1 MELTKHYS
9 LPVLQREENICHVLE
24 EADKAKIAFYC
35 MEGFDIDEQSRESWM
50 KRTSESMKLALQV
63 VEQKSF
69 PWAGASNVK
78 FPLITIAALQYHS
91 RSYPMLVSGPD
102 VVKMRVVGTDLT
114 GEKTAKANR
123 VSAHMSYQVLEEDEA
138 WEEEMDKV
146 LIHAPIVGCAFKKVY
161 YSEQLGHNVSEF
173 VPAADLVIN
182 YWASSIAKAQRV
194 SHIIP
199 MSRND
204 IRERIMMGLF
214 CETDLKVV
222 QMPVLNELD
231 HTKNKAQKMMP
242 PSQDYDGPVQL
253 IEQHTWID
261 MDGDGYQEPYIV
273 TFRRDTRQLLRM
285 QARWVPTGVKYKNG
299 QVVSIRAEVFFTKY
313 PFIPSPDGG
322 FYDLGFGSLLGPV
335 NDSINTLIN
344 QLIDAGTMANTAG
357 GFLSRGV
364 KIRGGAT
371 TFAPLEWK
379 PVESSGDDLRKGIM
393 PLPVREP
400 SQVLFTLLSL
410 LINYGE
416 RIGMATDALVGE
428 NPGQNTPAETS
439 RNMQEQGLKIFSGI
453 FKRAYR
459 SLRDEF
465 RMLYKLNKIHLP
477 NEVEFGDGKSVI
489 IQDYMADEA
498 TIVPS
503 ADPNVVS
510 DSQRLQQ
517 ATMVKQSSMQTP
529 GYDRYEVE
537 KNFLEA
543 LKIRNID
550 QLFPNPKGPNAV
562 PPPQNPKVEIEKMK
576 VQAKMKDSESKAKIK
591 AAELM
596 SKAQESQATVDKMR
610 AETIKIMK
618 EADSVQTRNM
628 IELLRIKMQ
637 AEEARRDDQL
647 ELAKV
652 MLDLY
657 QFEETLDEP
666 GQDSGTTGGAAKPS

>member
-1 MELTKHYS
+1 MELTKNYS
-9 LPVLQREENICHVLE
+9 LAELSRSQNICELLDDH
-24 EADKAKIAFYC
+24 DKQKIAHHCY
-35 MEGFDIDEQSRESWM
+35 EGFEIDENSRESWM

-78 FPLITIAALQYHS
+78 FPLITIAALQFHS

-102 VVKMRVVGTDLT
+102 VVKMRVVGTDPT
-114 GEKTAKANR
+114 GEKNAQASR

-161 YSEQLGHNVSEF
+161 HNEMLGHNVSEF

-182 YWASSIAKAQRV
+182 YWASTIAKAQRV
-194 SHIIP
+194 THIIP

-204 IRERIMMGLF
+204 VRERVMMGLY
-214 CETDLKVV
+214 CDTDLSRV
-222 QMPVLNELD
+222 QQPELNELD

-242 PSQDYDGPVQL
+242 PAQDFDGPLQIL
-253 IEQHTWID
+253 EQHTWID

-273 TFRRDTRQLLRM
+273 TIRRDNRQMLRM
-285 QARWVPTGVKYKNG
+285 QARWLPNSVKWKTGKVI
-299 QVVSIRAEVFFTKY
+299 SIKPEVYFTKY

-344 QLIDAGTMANTAG
+344 QLVDAGTMANTAG

-364 KIRGGAT
+364 KIRGGANS
-371 TFAPLEWK
+371 FAPLEWK

-465 RMLYKLNKIHLP
+465 RMLYHLNKINLP
-477 NEVEFGDGKSVI
+477 DEVYFGDGKSVVI
-489 IQDYMADEA
+489 KDYMADEA
-498 TIVPS
+498 SIVPS

-517 ATMVKQSSMQTP
+517 ATMVKQSAMATP
-529 GYDRYEVE
+529 GYNRYEVE
-537 KNFLEA
+537 KAYLEA
-543 LKIRNID
+543 LKVRNID
-550 QLFPNPKGPNAV
+550 QLFPNPQGPNAV
-562 PPPQNPKVEIEKMK
+562 PPPQNPKVEIEKLK

-596 SKAQESQATVDKMR
+596 SKAQLMQAEVDKMR
-610 AETIKIMK
+610 AETLKIMK
-618 EADSVQTRNM
+618 EADSVETRNM
-628 IELLRIKMQ
+628 IELLRIKIQ
-637 AEEARRDDQL
+637 AEEARRDDQM

-652 MLDLY
+652 MMDLY
-657 QFEETLDEP
+657 QFQETLDAEE
-666 GQDSGTTGGAAKPS
+666 QSGTDSSAGK